1 MDNSTNSTEST
12 ESKFYKYF
20 QRAIIFILIFLLL
33 TTNIIALSVSLQCN
47 KGSNIFYKIASGMF
61 AFMFGIIY
69 LIFNYLMYRVNVN
82 NDPCVICRNNIF
94 SLS

>member
-1 MDNSTNSTEST
+1 MDNSNETT
-12 ESKFYKYF
+12 ESKIYKYLK
-20 QRAIIFILIFLLL
+20 RSVIFILIFLLL

-47 KGSNIFYKIASGMF
+47 KGTNIFYKIASAMF

-82 NDPCVICRNNIF
+82 NDPCIICKNNIF
-94 SLS
+94 SL

>member
-1 MDNSTNSTEST
+1 MDNSNETT
-12 ESKFYKYF
+12 ESKIYKYLK
-20 QRAIIFILIFLLL
+20 RSVIFILVFLLL

-47 KGSNIFYKIASGMF
+47 KGTNIFYKIASAMF

-82 NDPCVICRNNIF
+82 NDPCIICKNNIF
-94 SLS
+94 SL